1 MYKGE
6 RVLEFI
12 TFYQN
17 ALHLTTLI
25 LPECIAFNHAECTA
39 VPFTKMHRATTLG
52 ARDFSSAVSGFSQVF
67 IVTRAKS
74 GFGLRPTPQIPTAR
88 EKNLWYPGYRATYNS
103 NKNTMKAC
111 IVRCPD
117 SEFSLRQIFY
127 STVRGLN
134 KLKTR
139 SCLSDQYDG

>member
-1 MYKGE
+1 MNSRIRRPLLLRSDVGSEQQHNQDLREMYKGE

-25 LPECIAFNHAECTA
+25 LPECIAFNHAECSA
-39 VPFTKMHRATTLG
+39 IPFTKTHRATTLG

-74 GFGLRPTPQIPTAR
+74 GFGLRPKMCRPSANTPNSHRTR
-88 EKNLWYPGYRATYNS
+88 EKPLVPRVS
-103 NKNTMKAC
+103 RH
-111 IVRCPD
+111 V
-117 SEFSLRQIFY
+117 Q
-127 STVRGLN
+127 
-134 KLKTR
+134 LK
-139 SCLSDQYDG
+139 